1 MILIDFRFHVKMN
14 QYTDG
19 FEWNEKQ
26 QGMLLG
32 SFYWLHWVT
41 QIPGGILARKYGT
54 KLVFGLANVI
64 GCLMCSIMPIVSF
77 IDYRLL
83 IFARVVQGFICV
95 MKLSENVPS

>member
-1 MILIDFRFHVKMN
+1 M
-14 QYTDG
+14 DG
-19 FEWNEKQ
+19 FDWNEKH

-54 KLVFGLANVI
+54 KLVFGLSNFI
-64 GCLMCSIMPIVSF
+64 GCLMCSVMPIVSF

-83 IFARVVQGFICV
+83 IFVRVVQGFICV
-95 MKLSENVPS
+95 TAEMICAINDSSDLTFNNNFD